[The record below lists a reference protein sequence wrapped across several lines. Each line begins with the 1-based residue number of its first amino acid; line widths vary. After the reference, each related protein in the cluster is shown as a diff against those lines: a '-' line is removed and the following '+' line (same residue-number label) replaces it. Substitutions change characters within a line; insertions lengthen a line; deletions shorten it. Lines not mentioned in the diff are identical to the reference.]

1 MTVPAGGRSEAGA
14 AASPSIPWASRRRAV
29 STVFF
34 VNGLLAAMWV
44 AHIPVISDATGVDH
58 GTLGALLLLLGGC
71 AFLGMQVCGPIIDRH
86 GSRAVILVAAATLA
100 VAALLPVLASTT
112 WQLALALALF
122 GLANGSID
130 VGMNAHAVVVEQDR
144 GRPVMSSFHGFFSLG
159 GLVGSG
165 IVAVGLFLGVPV
177 VLTVAVVAV
186 GSVVG
191 VAVIRPSLTR
201 GRHRTDDAGRD
212 HEAGSRFPAGI
223 RGRIVLMAAVA
234 FALMLAEGTAY
245 DWSALHTTE
254 RFGVGDGVGA
264 LAFGAF
270 SATMLVGRFL
280 ADRVTARFGAVAV
293 VRGGAATAALGMA
306 VVIAAPAPAVGI
318 LGWAVFGIGVA
329 GGVPQ
334 LFTAAGNVTAQPS
347 GRVISTVVGC
357 GYLGML
363 AGPAVVGFVSRATT
377 LGTALW
383 VAVAAMA
390 FGCVAAGV
398 VRAGGGRGARRRG
411 DTPAVRA
418 RLDA

>member
-1 MTVPAGGRSEAGA
+1 MTTPAGGRAGDR
-14 AASPSIPWASRRRAV
+14 AASVAPVPWTSRRRAV

-58 GTLGALLLLLGGC
+58 GTLGVLLLLLGGC
-71 AFLGMQVCGPIIDRH
+71 AFLGMQVCGPIIDRR
-86 GSRAVILVAAATLA
+86 GSRGVILVAATTLA
-100 VAALLPVLASTT
+100 VAALLPVLATT
-112 WQLALALALF
+112 AWQLGLALALF
-122 GLANGSID
+122 GFANGAID

-165 IVAVGLFLGVPV
+165 IVAAGLFLDVPV

-186 GSVVG
+186 ASTVGLAVV
-191 VAVIRPSLTR
+191 RPSLTR
-201 GRHRTDDAGRD
+201 GRHRSDDATHD
-212 HEAGSRFPAGI
+212 LDEGSRFPAGI

-280 ADRVTARFGAVAV
+280 ADRVTARFGPVAV
-293 VRGGAATAALGMA
+293 VRGGAATAALGMV
-306 VVIAAPAPAVGI
+306 VVIVAPTPAVGI

-334 LFTAAGNVTAQPS
+334 LFTAAGNVTTQPS

-398 VRAGGGRGARRRG
+398 VRTAGARGALRRG
-411 DTPAVRA
+411 EPSGVRA

>member
-1 MTVPAGGRSEAGA
+1 VTRPADGRSTPAPAVGE
-14 AASPSIPWASRRRAV
+14 SIPWTARRRAV

-44 AHIPVISDATGVDH
+44 AHIPVITDATRVDH
-58 GTLGALLLLLGGC
+58 GTLGGLLLLLGGC
-71 AFLGMQVCGPIIDRH
+71 AFLGMQVCGPIIDRR
-86 GSRAVILVAAATLA
+86 GSRGVVLAAASTLA
-100 VAALLPVLASTT
+100 VATLLPVLASTA
-112 WQLALALALF
+112 WQLGIALALF
-122 GLANGSID
+122 GFANGAID

-165 IVAVGLFLGVPV
+165 IVAAGLFLDVPV
-177 VLTVAVVAV
+177 IATVATVALASVLGIAVV
-186 GSVVG
+186 
-191 VAVIRPSLTR
+191 RPALTR
-201 GRHRTDDAGRD
+201 GRHRTDDAD
-212 HEAGSRFPAGI
+212 HDDDGSRFPAGL

-254 RFGVGDGVGA
+254 RFGVGDAVGA
-264 LAFGAF
+264 IAFAAF

-280 ADRVTARFGAVAV
+280 ADRVTAWCGAVAV
-293 VRGGAATAALGMA
+293 VRGGAATAAVGMTI
-306 VVIAAPAPAVGI
+306 VIAAPVPAVGI

-329 GGVPQ
+329 AGVPQ

-363 AGPAVVGFVSRATT
+363 AGPALVGFVSRATT

-398 VRAGGGRGARRRG
+398 VRAGGARGARRRG
-411 DTPAVRA
+411 ETTGVHA
-418 RLDA
+418 RLDV

>member
-1 MTVPAGGRSEAGA
+1 MTTPADGRPSERA
-14 AASPSIPWASRRRAV
+14 ATAARRRAV

-58 GTLGALLLLLGGC
+58 GTLGGLLLLLGGC

-86 GSRAVILVAAATLA
+86 GSRGVIMVSAVTLA
-100 VAALLPVLASTT
+100 VASLAPVLAQTA
-112 WQLALALALF
+112 WQLGLALALF
-122 GLANGSID
+122 GFANGAID
-130 VGMNAHAVVVEQDR
+130 VAMNAHAVVVEQA
-144 GRPVMSSFHGFFSLG
+144 GNRPIMSAFHGFFSLG

-165 IVAVGLFLGVPV
+165 IVAVGLFLDVPV
-177 VLTVAVVAV
+177 VATVAVVAV
-186 GSVVG
+186 VSVAG
-191 VAVIRPSLTR
+191 IAATRPSLIA
-201 GRHRTDDAGRD
+201 GRHRSADATPAPD
-212 HEAGSRFPAGI
+212 EGSRFPAGL

-264 LAFGAF
+264 IAFGAF

-280 ADRVTARFGAVAV
+280 ADRVTARFGPVAV
-293 VRGGAATAALGMA
+293 VRGGAAVAAIGMV
-306 VVIAAPAPAVGI
+306 VVIAAPTPAVGI
-318 LGWAVFGIGVA
+318 VGWAVFGIGVA

-363 AGPAVVGFVSRATT
+363 AGPAVVGFISRATT

-383 VAVAAMA
+383 VAVVAMA
-390 FGCVAAGV
+390 FGSLAAGV
-398 VRAGGGRGARRRG
+398 VRAGGARGARQRSDRG
-411 DTPAVRA
+411 AVHA

>member
-1 MTVPAGGRSEAGA
+1 MTAPDGGRPAPETT
-14 AASPSIPWASRRRAV
+14 IPWTARRRAV

-58 GTLGALLLLLGGC
+58 GALGALLLLLGGC
-71 AFLGMQVCGPIIDRH
+71 AFLGMQVCGPVIDRR
-86 GSRAVILVAAATLA
+86 GSRGVILVAATTLA
-100 VAALLPVLASTT
+100 VAALLPVLATT
-112 WQLALALALF
+112 AWQLAPALALF
-122 GLANGSID
+122 GFANGAID

-165 IVAVGLFLGVPV
+165 IAAAGLFLDVPV

-186 GSVVG
+186 ASTIGL
-191 VAVIRPSLTR
+191 AVIRPSLTR
-201 GRHRTDDAGRD
+201 GRHRVDDAASGD
-212 HEAGSRFPAGI
+212 EDGSRFPSGI
-223 RGRIVLMAAVA
+223 RGRIALMAAVA

-280 ADRVTARFGAVAV
+280 ADRVTARFGSVAV
-293 VRGGAATAALGMA
+293 VRGGAATAALGMV
-306 VVIAAPAPAVGI
+306 VVIVAPTPAVGI

-334 LFTAAGNVTAQPS
+334 LFTAAGNVTTQPS

-398 VRAGGGRGARRRG
+398 VRTAGARGALRRG
-411 DTPAVRA
+411 EPSGVRA

>member
-1 MTVPAGGRSEAGA
+1 MTPPAAGRAGHRA
-14 AASPSIPWASRRRAV
+14 TAASPVSWRARRRAV

-58 GTLGALLLLLGGC
+58 GTLGVLLLLLGGC
-71 AFLGMQVCGPIIDRH
+71 AFLGMQVCGPIIDRR
-86 GSRAVILVAAATLA
+86 GSRGVILVAATTLA
-100 VAALLPVLASTT
+100 VAALLPVLATT
-112 WQLALALALF
+112 AWQLGLALALF
-122 GLANGSID
+122 GVANGAID

-165 IVAVGLFLGVPV
+165 IVAGGLFLDVPV
-177 VLTVAVVAV
+177 VLTVAVVVVA
-186 GSVVG
+186 SVAG
-191 VAVIRPSLTR
+191 VVVIRPSLTR
-201 GRHRTDDAGRD
+201 GPHRSDDVTQQHD
-212 HEAGSRFPAGI
+212 EGSRFPVGI

-280 ADRVTARFGAVAV
+280 ADRVTARLGPVAV
-293 VRGGAATAALGMA
+293 VRGGAATAAVGMV
-306 VVIAAPAPAVGI
+306 VVISAPTPVVGI

-334 LFTAAGNVTAQPS
+334 LFTAAGNVTTQPS

-363 AGPAVVGFVSRATT
+363 AGPAVVGFISRATT

-390 FGCVAAGV
+390 FGCATAGV
-398 VRAGGGRGARRRG
+398 VRAAGARGALRRG
-411 DTPAVRA
+411 EPSGVRA
-418 RLDA
+418 RLDV

>member
-1 MTVPAGGRSEAGA
+1 MTVSAV
-14 AASPSIPWASRRRAV
+14 PSTPTIPWPARRRAV
-29 STVFF
+29 STVFL

-44 AHIPVISDATGVDH
+44 AHIPIISTTTGIDH

-71 AFLGMQVCGPIIDRH
+71 AFLGMQICGPIIDRR
-86 GSRAVILVAAATLA
+86 GSRGVVVVAAAALA
-100 VAALLPVLASTT
+100 VVTVTPVLATT
-112 WQLALALALF
+112 AWQLAIALGLF
-122 GLANGSID
+122 GLANGALD
-130 VGMNAHAVVVEQDR
+130 VAMNSHAVVVEKDR

-159 GLVGSG
+159 GVVGSA
-165 IVAVGLFLGVPV
+165 IVAAGLFLGVPV
-177 VLTVAVVAV
+177 VATVVTVAVASL
-186 GSVVG
+186 GAI
-191 VAVIRPSLTR
+191 AVIRSSLTP
-201 GRHRTDDAGRD
+201 GRHRSD
-212 HEAGSRFPAGI
+212 HDGPDPDPADGARFPAGV
-223 RGRIVLMAAVA
+223 RGRIVVMAAVA

-254 RFGVGDGVGA
+254 RFDVGDGVGA
-264 LAFGAF
+264 VAFGAF

-280 ADRVTARFGAVAV
+280 ADRVTARFGPVAV
-293 VRGGAATAALGMA
+293 VRGGAAVAAVGMA
-306 VVIAAPAPAVGI
+306 IVIAAPVPAVGI

-334 LFTAAGNVTAQPS
+334 LFTAAGNLTARPS

-363 AGPAVVGFVSRATT
+363 AGPALVGFISRATT

-398 VRAGGGRGARRRG
+398 VGRGGSRGARARG
-411 DTPAVRA
+411 DTPTIRA
-418 RLDA
+418 RLDV